1 MSDDESQESLDYL
14 QSNFE
19 PSTLT
24 VPRLRSI
31 LVSHDIPYPS
41 GAKKPQLIEIFTD
54 KVLPQSRKIIS
65 ARSRA
70 RRTSKGITNA
80 DRSDAGSLEEEQPI
94 LPPPSASRTKSARKP
109 SARIREDTIDSEEP
123 RARTRSR
130 SPVKQ
135 TPRVTSAKH
144 PRAATEDSSEPD
156 TIRRTVRKTRKSE
169 APIVK
174 SEDLDED
181 FPRKGAAFSYDNP
194 FQSGSSPISSSR
206 SPSGERRRKTLHET
220 PAKRKSSATPRRRT
234 ADIPQSRADD
244 GITPPSSA
252 TFELAHVPMDHSIEF
267 DDNAVETSEEFT
279 PEEQLQ
285 LDTERAAGRASTPIA
300 RRPKKKSPGSGFNA
314 KGPLWVVFLTM
325 LGGYAAWYRQ
335 EKLAVGYCGVGRP
348 AAPIV
353 SSKLEHLPD
362 WALALAEPECEVCP
376 QHAFCYERLETA
388 CEPDFVLR
396 PHPLALGGVVPLPPT
411 CEPDGEKVRRI
422 KVVADRAVEELRER
436 RAKFECGAKEEGGE
450 VVKTVEIGE
459 QELKKRVSDKRRRG
473 MGQAEFEELWAG
485 AIGEIMGRE
494 EVEVVKDEP
503 TTPGYPRLSSSSLAA
518 LPLSCALRRSLRL
531 AVARHRL
538 QIAILALITTI
549 LLYARA
555 KYSSYLAIS
564 AKIPEL
570 ISLTLDRLA
579 EQAARHA
586 MDPVACPEAYIPIS
600 QLRDD
605 VLRDEHSLT
614 KRDAIWQKVRN
625 VVEMNANVR
634 SAQRQDRNGEI
645 ARVWEW
651 IGAVA
656 GQVAERER
664 RKSGRV
670 SWGEFGEA
678 SSPVS
683 GTDGGPEV
691 VQQRWKEGR
700 PIY

>member
-14 QSNFE
+14 QSQFD
-19 PSTLT
+19 PSSLT

-54 KVLPQSRKIIS
+54 KVLPQSRKILS

-80 DRSDAGSLEEEQPI
+80 DRSDAGALEDEQPI
-94 LPPPSASRTKSARKP
+94 LPPPSTTRPKSARKP
-109 SARIREDTIDSEEP
+109 SARIREDTTDSEP

-135 TPRVTSAKH
+135 TPRVVSAKH

-169 APIVK
+169 APVVK
-174 SEDLDED
+174 SEDLDD
-181 FPRKGAAFSYDNP
+181 DYPRKGAAFSYDNP
-194 FQSGSSPISSSR
+194 FQSGSSPVSASR

-220 PAKRKSSATPRRRT
+220 PVKRKSSATPRRRT

-252 TFELAHVPMDHSIEF
+252 TFELSHVPMDHSIDF

-285 LDTERAAGRASTPIA
+285 LDTERAAGRLSAPVA
-300 RRPKKKSPGSGFNA
+300 RRPKKKSGGGFNA

-362 WALALAEPECEVCP
+362 WALALAEPECEACP

-388 CEPDFVLR
+388 CEPDFVLKQ
-396 PHPLALGGVVPLPPT
+396 HPLSLGGVIPLPPT

-422 KVVADRAVEELRER
+422 KAVADRAVEELRER
-436 RAKFECGAKEEGGE
+436 RAKFECGGKEEGGE

-459 QELKKRVSDKRRRG
+459 EELKRRVGEKRRRG

-494 EVEVVKDEP
+494 EVEVVKDE
-503 TTPGYPRLSSSSLAA
+503 
-518 LPLSCALRRSLRL
+518 
-531 AVARHRL
+531 
-538 QIAILALITTI
+538 
-549 LLYARA
+549 
-555 KYSSYLAIS
+555 
-564 AKIPEL
+564 
-570 ISLTLDRLA
+570 
-579 EQAARHA
+579 
-586 MDPVACPEAYIPIS
+586 
-600 QLRDD
+600 
-605 VLRDEHSLT
+605 
-614 KRDAIWQKVRN
+614 
-625 VVEMNANVR
+625 
-634 SAQRQDRNGEI
+634 
-645 ARVWEW
+645 
-651 IGAVA
+651 
-656 GQVAERER
+656 
-664 RKSGRV
+664 
-670 SWGEFGEA
+670 
-678 SSPVS
+678 
-683 GTDGGPEV
+683 
-691 VQQRWKEGR
+691 
-700 PIY
+700 

>member
-14 QSNFE
+14 QSKFD
-19 PSTLT
+19 PSSLT

-54 KVLPQSRKIIS
+54 KVLPQSRKILS

-80 DRSDAGSLEEEQPI
+80 DRYEEGALEDEQPI
-94 LPPPSASRTKSARKP
+94 LPPPSATRSKSARKP
-109 SARIREDTIDSEEP
+109 SARVREDTADSEP

-144 PRAATEDSSEPD
+144 PRASTEDSTEPE

-169 APIVK
+169 APVVK
-174 SEDLDED
+174 SEDLDDD
-181 FPRKGAAFSYDNP
+181 FPRSKSAAFSYDNP
-194 FQSGSSPISSSR
+194 FQSGSSPLSASR
-206 SPSGERRRKTLHET
+206 SPSSERRRKTLHET
-220 PAKRKSSATPRRRT
+220 PAKRKSSGTRRRT
-234 ADIPQSRADD
+234 ADIPQSRAYD

-252 TFELAHVPMDHSIEF
+252 TFELSAPSEHSLDI

-285 LDTERAAGRASTPIA
+285 LDSERAAGRASAPIA
-300 RRPKKKSPGSGFNA
+300 RRPRKKASATRGFNA

-422 KVVADRAVEELRER
+422 KVVADRAVEVLRELRAR
-436 RAKFECGAKEEGGE
+436 FECGGKVGEE
-450 VVKTVEIGE
+450 VVKTPEIGE
-459 QELKKRVSDKRRRG
+459 EELKRRVGEKRRRG

-494 EVEVVKDEP
+494 EVEVVKDE
-503 TTPGYPRLSSSSLAA
+503 
-518 LPLSCALRRSLRL
+518 
-531 AVARHRL
+531 
-538 QIAILALITTI
+538 
-549 LLYARA
+549 
-555 KYSSYLAIS
+555 
-564 AKIPEL
+564 
-570 ISLTLDRLA
+570 
-579 EQAARHA
+579 
-586 MDPVACPEAYIPIS
+586 
-600 QLRDD
+600 
-605 VLRDEHSLT
+605 
-614 KRDAIWQKVRN
+614 
-625 VVEMNANVR
+625 
-634 SAQRQDRNGEI
+634 
-645 ARVWEW
+645 
-651 IGAVA
+651 
-656 GQVAERER
+656 
-664 RKSGRV
+664 
-670 SWGEFGEA
+670 
-678 SSPVS
+678 
-683 GTDGGPEV
+683 
-691 VQQRWKEGR
+691 
-700 PIY
+700 

>member
-19 PSTLT
+19 PSSLT

-54 KVLPQSRKIIS
+54 KVLPQSRKILS
-65 ARSRA
+65 TRSRA
-70 RRTSKGITNA
+70 RRTGKGITNA
-80 DRSDAGSLEEEQPI
+80 DRYDAEAPEDERPNAIAITRQTNPSLT
-94 LPPPSASRTKSARKP
+94 ST
-109 SARIREDTIDSEEP
+109 
-123 RARTRSR
+123 
-130 SPVKQ
+130 
-135 TPRVTSAKH
+135 TPA
-144 PRAATEDSSEPD
+144 RAATEDSSEPD

-169 APIVK
+169 APVVK

-181 FPRKGAAFSYDNP
+181 FPRKGAAFSHDNP

-220 PAKRKSSATPRRRT
+220 PAKRKSSATTPRRRT
-234 ADIPQSRADD
+234 ADIPQTRADD
-244 GITPPSSA
+244 GIIPPSSA
-252 TFELAHVPMDHSIEF
+252 SASSR
-267 DDNAVETSEEFT
+267 AEEFT

-285 LDTERAAGRASTPIA
+285 LDTERAAGRASAPVA
-300 RRPKKKSPGSGFNA
+300 RRPKKKASGGGFNA
-314 KGPLWVVFLTM
+314 KGPLWVVFLAV

-362 WALALAEPECEVCP
+362 WALALAEPECEACP

-422 KVVADRAVEELRER
+422 KVVAHPAVPELRER
-436 RAKFECGAKEEGGE
+436 RAKFECGAKEEGGSGE
-450 VVKTVEIGE
+450 VVRKPEIGE
-459 QELKKRVSDKRRRG
+459 EELKKRVSDKRRRG

-494 EVEVVKDEP
+494 EVEVVRDD
-503 TTPGYPRLSSSSLAA
+503 SSLSA

-549 LLYARA
+549 LLYARS

-579 EQAARHA
+579 EQAARHSIDSA
-586 MDPVACPEAYIPIS
+586 ACPEAYIPIS
-600 QLRDD
+600 QLRDG

-691 VQQRWKEGR
+691 VQQRWQEGR

>member
-14 QSNFE
+14 QSKFD
-19 PSTLT
+19 PASLT

-54 KVLPQSRKIIS
+54 KVLPQSRKILS

-80 DRSDAGSLEEEQPI
+80 DRSDAGALEEDDQPI
-94 LPPPSASRTKSARKP
+94 LPPPSTTRPKSARKP
-109 SARIREDTIDSEEP
+109 SAKLREDTTDSEP
-123 RARTRSR
+123 RTRTRSR

-144 PRAATEDSSEPD
+144 PRATTEDSTPEPD

-169 APIVK
+169 APVVK
-174 SEDLDED
+174 SEDLDD
-181 FPRKGAAFSYDNP
+181 DYPRSRGAVFSHDNP

-206 SPSGERRRKTLHET
+206 SPSGEGRRRTLHET
-220 PAKRKSSATPRRRT
+220 PVKRKSSATPRRRT
-234 ADIPQSRADD
+234 ADVQQSRADD

-252 TFELAHVPMDHSIEF
+252 TFELTPSLPDHSIDF
-267 DDNAVETSEEFT
+267 DDHGVETSEEFT

-285 LDTERAAGRASTPIA
+285 LDTERAAGRATA
-300 RRPKKKSPGSGFNA
+300 VAKRPKKKSSGGFSA

-353 SSKLEHLPD
+353 SGKLEHLPD
-362 WALALAEPECEVCP
+362 WAVALAEPECEPCP

-388 CEPDFVLR
+388 CEPDFVLKA
-396 PHPLALGGVVPLPPT
+396 HPLSLGGVVPLPPT

-436 RAKFECGAKEEGGE
+436 RAKFECGAKEGGE

-459 QELKKRVSDKRRRG
+459 EELKKKVSEKRRRG

-494 EVEVVKDEP
+494 EVEVVKDE
-503 TTPGYPRLSSSSLAA
+503 
-518 LPLSCALRRSLRL
+518 
-531 AVARHRL
+531 
-538 QIAILALITTI
+538 
-549 LLYARA
+549 
-555 KYSSYLAIS
+555 
-564 AKIPEL
+564 
-570 ISLTLDRLA
+570 
-579 EQAARHA
+579 
-586 MDPVACPEAYIPIS
+586 
-600 QLRDD
+600 
-605 VLRDEHSLT
+605 
-614 KRDAIWQKVRN
+614 
-625 VVEMNANVR
+625 
-634 SAQRQDRNGEI
+634 
-645 ARVWEW
+645 
-651 IGAVA
+651 
-656 GQVAERER
+656 
-664 RKSGRV
+664 
-670 SWGEFGEA
+670 
-678 SSPVS
+678 
-683 GTDGGPEV
+683 
-691 VQQRWKEGR
+691 
-700 PIY
+700 